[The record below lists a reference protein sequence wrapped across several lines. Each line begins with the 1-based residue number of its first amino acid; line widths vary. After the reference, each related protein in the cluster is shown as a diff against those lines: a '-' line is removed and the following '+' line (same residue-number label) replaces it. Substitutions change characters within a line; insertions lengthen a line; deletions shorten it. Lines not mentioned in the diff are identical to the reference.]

1 MENLTRMITA
11 KFSDGQMY
19 HEVHTREE
27 ALALIDR
34 YWPMSET
41 HADQGDYK
49 DPIAFDKMNF
59 LLTQVVK
66 ECDKQNIPIVYGFT
80 LDGLEFYIAAY
91 GDHIPLIKITNTIQ
105 AGIVDELEKKTNI
118 KGRYQLDEQRP

>member
-1 MENLTRMITA
+1 MITA

-19 HEVHTREE
+19 HEIHTRGE

-41 HADQGDYK
+41 HVDQGDYK

-80 LDGLEFYIAAY
+80 LDGLEFDIAAY

-118 KGRYQLDEQRP
+118 KGRYQLNEQRP